1 VNSWQSRLSGGLGGA
16 DVHLTGRP
24 SPRARR
30 DAESRHFLANAR
42 GVVLVA
48 GCVHDVELTERKEQL
63 FERTSSLTTYGVIRG
78 TLGAT
83 GKSGVASVTSC
94 DEQRHRPGKS

>member
-1 VNSWQSRLSGGLGGA
+1 
-16 DVHLTGRP
+16 
-24 SPRARR
+24 
-30 DAESRHFLANAR
+30 
-42 GVVLVA
+42 
-48 GCVHDVELTERKEQL
+48 VHDVELTERKEQL